1 MKFFTFK
8 YSLNLKTFNLIPHQ
22 KIFFRFRDATMVT
35 KLRPKWFKGYQ
46 RKAQALSSDGH
57 HQQALENYQ
66 QALKFDPEN
75 TNLKGYI
82 QLKE

>member
-1 MKFFTFK
+1 
-8 YSLNLKTFNLIPHQ
+8 
-22 KIFFRFRDATMVT
+22 MVT

-75 TNLKGYI
+75 PNLKGYI
-82 QLKE
+82 QLKK

>member
-1 MKFFTFK
+1 
-8 YSLNLKTFNLIPHQ
+8 
-22 KIFFRFRDATMVT
+22 MVT

-75 TNLKGYI
+75 ANLKGNI
-82 QLKE
+82 QV